1 MTYKLIIAGGRGYR
15 MRPIHQRRLEAL
27 FGHRSDLEIV
37 SGGCTGADM
46 AGEVWAHKRGL
57 KVTRMSAEWDTYGP
71 SAGPIRNRKMAEYAD
86 ALFYFPGS
94 RGTLSMVREA
104 QAKGIP
110 VWAAEDEGIDQ
121 L

>member
-1 MTYKLIIAGGRGYR
+1 MSYKLIIAGGRGYR
-15 MRPIHQRRLEAL
+15 LRPIHQRRLEAL
-27 FGHRSDLEIV
+27 FGHRTDLEIV
-37 SGGCTGADM
+37 SGGCSGADM

-57 KVTRMSAEWDTYGP
+57 KVTRMPADWDTHGP
-71 SAGPIRNRKMAEYAD
+71 AAGPIRNRKMAEYSD

-104 QAKGIP
+104 QALGLPIF
-110 VWAAEDEGIDQ
+110 AAEDNSIDH